1 MSMPVL
7 VAGIILSCIWLLAT
21 VIVKPKKRKILMIIG
36 VATCFILLIYTL
48 KWKPFVYGILGGVF
62 VGAIG
67 IGYKQD
73 ELLKLHKQMGVV
85 QTMIIFAIVFVLVFM
100 SMALA
105 APDLKW

>member
-1 MSMPVL
+1 MSMSVL

-21 VIVKPKKRKILMIIG
+21 LIVKQKKRKILLIIG
-36 VATCFILLIYTL
+36 VAASFILLLYTL
-48 KWKPFVYGILGGVF
+48 QWKPLVYGIFGGVF

-73 ELLKLHKQMGVV
+73 KLLELHKQMGVV
-85 QTMIIFAIVFVLVFM
+85 QTMIISIIAFVLFFM

>member
-36 VATCFILLIYTL
+36 VAACFILLIYTL
-48 KWKPFVYGILGGVF
+48 QWKP
-62 VGAIG
+62 
-67 IGYKQD
+67 
-73 ELLKLHKQMGVV
+73 
-85 QTMIIFAIVFVLVFM
+85 FVLVFM

>member
-7 VAGIILSCIWLLAT
+7 VGGIILSCIWLLAT
-21 VIVKPKKRKILMIIG
+21 LIVQQKKRKVLMIIG
-36 VATCFILLIYTL
+36 VIADFILLIYTFQ
-48 KWKPFVYGILGGVF
+48 WKPFVYGILGGAF
-62 VGAIG
+62 AGTIG

-73 ELLKLHKQMGVV
+73 ELLGLHKQMGVV
-85 QTMIIFAIVFVLVFM
+85 QTMIIFAIVFVMIFM

>member
-1 MSMPVL
+1 MSTPVL
-7 VAGIILSCIWLLAT
+7 VGGIILSCIWLLAT
-21 VIVKPKKRKILMIIG
+21 LIVQQKKRKVLMIIG
-36 VATCFILLIYTL
+36 VAACFILLIYTL
-48 KWKPFVYGILGGVF
+48 QWKPFVYGILGGVF

-85 QTMIIFAIVFVLVFM
+85 QTMIIFTIAFVMMFM

>member
-1 MSMPVL
+1 MSMSVL

-36 VATCFILLIYTL
+36 VVACFILLIYTL
-48 KWKPFVYGILGGVF
+48 QWKP
-62 VGAIG
+62 
-67 IGYKQD
+67 
-73 ELLKLHKQMGVV
+73 
-85 QTMIIFAIVFVLVFM
+85 FVLVFM